1 MNHPSIFVN
10 GGVEKLIDAVA
21 SRLINFSIGKF
32 SRPINH
38 DIFFLIYD
46 FFLDFS
52 IIFITKSCCKLINF
66 FVSTTSTIRFYHT
79 PSSRSTIFVDFFAR
93 DFGISIVIRWLAQPL
108 KNFYAFEFL
117 IVIRQEMNF
126 QTGNLIQLSHF
137 VIRNFFISLRGEINR
152 VGGLIKKMISLF
164 FKKSLFYFQH

>member
-1 MNHPSIFVN
+1 MESRVLPHSSSSTIFASRVNQLSISTVHSWIIFVN

-38 DIFFLIYD
+38 DIFFLVYD

-66 FVSTTSTIRFYHT
+66 FVSTTSTIRFYHI

-93 DFGISIVIRWLAQPL
+93 TWLWYLDRNSLASS
-108 KNFYAFEFL
+108 AVEEFL
-117 IVIRQEMNF
+117 RARVF
-126 QTGNLIQLSHF
+126 D
-137 VIRNFFISLRGEINR
+137 RNSARNEFPNR
-152 VGGLIKKMISLF
+152 
-164 FKKSLFYFQH
+164 

>member
-38 DIFFLIYD
+38 DIFFLVYD
-46 FFLDFS
+46 FFFRFFYNIYNWKTVANWSIFS
-52 IIFITKSCCKLINF
+52 FRRLQRSVFTILLPRDPRFSWIFLR
-66 FVSTTSTIRFYHT
+66 V
-79 PSSRSTIFVDFFAR
+79 R

-137 VIRNFFISLRGEINR
+137 VIRNFF
-152 VGGLIKKMISLF
+152 
-164 FKKSLFYFQH
+164 YFPERRD